1 MHKML
6 ENDTRLAAELL
17 VKVDETKNELTKKQG
32 VLDDLLE
39 KNRLA
44 KEGQVKKK

>member
-1 MHKML
+1 ML